1 MAGAST
7 FMQLTK
13 SPTFCPSPWT
23 MLNIDQQGHTSPCFS
38 CTKMIGNIKENTI
51 QEVINGPV
59 RKEMYKAMMAGE
71 WPEGCGWCKRQE
83 ETTGE
88 IGRAH
93 V

>member
-51 QEVINGPV
+51 LYINSLAPV
-59 RKEMYKAMMAGE
+59 KEERKEIVEQINDNKV
-71 WPEGCGWCKRQE
+71 E
-83 ETTGE
+83 ENKPKTRG
-88 IGRAH
+88 
-93 V
+93 